1 MRESRA
7 AGSKTAVSTIATA
20 GAASTEELDSTG
32 ATDELEG
39 ALTSTEEELTTTAD
53 ELDKMTE
60 ELETALLLED
70 FALDFLEAELAG
82 ALAAELSGAT
92 AGVAGAFVASGATE
106 AELAG
111 TEAGALASS
120 SNSAKRSR
128 TWPKESWAR
137 DRPKNRGKRANL
149 RI

>member
-1 MRESRA
+1 MTTS
-7 AGSKTAVSTIATA
+7 
-20 GAASTEELDSTG
+20 EELDG
-32 ATDELEG
+32 
-39 ALTSTEEELTTTAD
+39 TA
-53 ELDKMTE
+53 E

-82 ALAAELSGAT
+82 AFAAELAGAFAAELDGVT
-92 AGVAGAFVASGATE
+92 AGVEGFSVATGATE

-128 TWPKESWAR
+128 T
-137 DRPKNRGKRANL
+137 
-149 RI
+149 